1 MVGTKEIHDHEGDDI
16 LLEVG
21 GVPECDRKLD
31 ASEGVA
37 CMARMIA
44 KRGPPWAKVPQ
55 VWPTMTLT
63 MSGKWSVQ
71 APRS

>member
-37 CMARMIA
+37 CIARMIA

-55 VWPTMTLT
+55 GIPMQSKVL
-63 MSGKWSVQ
+63 
-71 APRS
+71 A